1 MLLPGTLTCLVSGA
15 LPKCDK
21 SSTGLF
27 WVEDE
32 RPVTNPLP
40 PLDAIAA
47 EIASDSAAGLEQ
59 FP

>member
-1 MLLPGTLTCLVSGA
+1 MRLVSGA
-15 LPKCDK
+15 LPKCGK
-21 SSTGLF
+21 PSNGLF
-27 WVEDE
+27 WVEDK

-40 PLDAIAA
+40 PLDAIVA

>member
-1 MLLPGTLTCLVSGA
+1 MRLVSGA
-15 LPKCDK
+15 LLKCGELG
-21 SSTGLF
+21 SGLF
-27 WVEDE
+27 WIEDK

-40 PLDAIAA
+40 PLDAIGA

>member
-1 MLLPGTLTCLVSGA
+1 MAGSDSDA
-15 LPKCDK
+15 LGQRSFAEVGKP
-21 SSTGLF
+21 SNGLF
-27 WVEDE
+27 WVEDK

-40 PLDAIAA
+40 PLDAIVA